1 MSFEFATVTVAFIT
15 EVDTLKGLST
25 DSELCVEDIT
35 ALGTPVSSLA
45 VHVSDDGRATVA
57 VALEVSF
64 GERLMLMMTSVLV
77 VVCVVLVAANEDGNN
92 DVVVVVVDD
101 SIEESGMVLKAFSIC
116 VHFHSIR
123 IQCTGVCYR
132 AGSMCRLTLF

>member
-25 DSELCVEDIT
+25 DSELCVENIT

-57 VALEVSF
+57 VALEVSV
-64 GERLMLMMTSVLV
+64 GERLVLMMTSVLV
-77 VVCVVLVAANEDGNN
+77 VVCAVLVAANEDGNN

-101 SIEESGMVLKAFSIC
+101 SIEESEMVLKAFSIC
-116 VHFHSIR
+116 VHFHIR

>member
-25 DSELCVEDIT
+25 DSELCVENIT

-92 DVVVVVVDD
+92 DVVVVDD
-101 SIEESGMVLKAFSIC
+101 SIEESEMVLKTFSIC
-116 VHFHSIR
+116 VHFHIR

>member
-25 DSELCVEDIT
+25 DSELCVENIT

-92 DVVVVVVDD
+92 DVVVVDD
-101 SIEESGMVLKAFSIC
+101 SIEESEMVLKAFSIC
-116 VHFHSIR
+116 VHFHIR

>member
-92 DVVVVVVDD
+92 DVVVVAVDD
-101 SIEESGMVLKAFSIC
+101 SIEESEMVLKAFSIC
-116 VHFHSIR
+116 VHFHIR